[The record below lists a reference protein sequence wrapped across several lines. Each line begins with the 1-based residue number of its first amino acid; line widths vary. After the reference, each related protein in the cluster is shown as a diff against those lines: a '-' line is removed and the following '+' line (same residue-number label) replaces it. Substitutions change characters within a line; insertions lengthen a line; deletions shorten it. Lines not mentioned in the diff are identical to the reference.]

1 MLNIVLIITLGRNS
15 AATLHSLSSQL
26 VCFLHFGN
34 RTRMGECW
42 KRNRSTCYTP
52 KLLCI
57 HIPSSAQDS
66 PLMKDLKRGQK
77 GYFYSIMR
85 IYDSKAPREMLYHRY
100 AINLQRQNVLGL
112 ITKQQVEYYASYL
125 KDSKSCRGSRLQT
138 APPGKADCR
147 KTRLGFFN

>member
-1 MLNIVLIITLGRNS
+1 
-15 AATLHSLSSQL
+15 
-26 VCFLHFGN
+26 
-34 RTRMGECW
+34 MGEYY
-42 KRNRSTCYTP
+42 KRNCSTCYSP

-57 HIPSSAQDS
+57 HVPSSAQDS
-66 PLMKDLKRGQK
+66 PLMKDLKRGQR

-125 KDSKSCRGSRLQT
+125 KDSKSCRGSRLPT
-138 APPGKADCR
+138 APPGKADSR
-147 KTRLGFFN
+147 KTQLGSFN